1 MATIESHADTLT
13 IAAAGACTFCTMH
26 ASIKAIKHYPRDHT
40 VQVCKVYFNN
50 MLYYL
55 QLPTWEQRS

>member
-50 MLYYL
+50 ML
-55 QLPTWEQRS
+55 